1 MTVCFPCLRIK
12 WQYGLPC
19 LRIKTV
25 CGVLTYRQFKTFRA
39 QKALFFYRIHSNR
52 FEKRLINSEPTLC
65 IRGGPPAA
73 SPVPDLRRANIASP
87 RAAPAAPRAACTF
100 APYSC
105 TDAGTLATCACVLKH
120 RTTNSSSALPQFQQ
134 KPAPPPSTTKQAS
147 HTPLTAWRGM
157 AAGAHVATR
166 ARSHLHLPSLS
177 SHSFPVQ
184 LFGSSDPSHS
194 VTSASTTMPSPPALL
209 LLTTT
214 GCL

>member
-100 APYSC
+100 APTPVLTPVPSPHARAYSS
-105 TDAGTLATCACVLKH
+105 TAPPIAARRSH
-120 RTTNSSSALPQFQQ
+120 NSSKSQRHLPVQ
-134 KPAPPPSTTKQAS
+134 PSKL
-147 HTPLTAWRGM
+147 HTPLSPRGEEWQREPTSQPEQ
-157 AAGAHVATR
+157 GVTFIC
-166 ARSHLHLPSLS
+166 LLS
-177 SHSFPVQ
+177 P
-184 LFGSSDPSHS
+184 P
-194 VTSASTTMPSPPALL
+194 TPSPFSCSAPLIQA
-209 LLTTT
+209 TQ
-214 GCL
+214 